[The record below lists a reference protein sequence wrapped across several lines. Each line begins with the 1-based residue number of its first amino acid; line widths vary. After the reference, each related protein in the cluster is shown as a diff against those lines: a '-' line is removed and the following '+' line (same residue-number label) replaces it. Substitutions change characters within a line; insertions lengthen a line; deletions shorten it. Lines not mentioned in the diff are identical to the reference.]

1 MFMGQGRR
9 VGYARVS
16 TLEQSLSMQET
27 ALKAAGCEL
36 IFKDHGVSGAK
47 SDRAGLADA
56 LGILGAGDTLVVYRL
71 DRLARSLIDLVD
83 IVTKLHARGVA
94 FQSLNEHIDI
104 SSAYGEFVLHILG
117 AVAHFERALIQERT
131 RSGVRAAQAR
141 GVRVGRKAALD
152 DQALKEAVRLLHQG
166 EKPEVIARKLG
177 CGRSTLYRYLAEVK
191 SAA

>member
-1 MFMGQGRR
+1 
-9 VGYARVS
+9 
-16 TLEQSLSMQET
+16 MQET